1 MQRFVSIFTQQLQE
15 AIEIGNNSQLKP
27 TPKAINNIVIS
38 GLGGSGI
45 GGKIVSQLTE
55 KQLNIPTVINNSY
68 ELPTFA
74 NENTLVIISSYSGNT
89 EETVSTLIE
98 AIDKGCEIA
107 CITSGGEVEA
117 LAKKH
122 NLNHIIV
129 PGGNPPRA
137 MLTYSLVQQFF
148 ILNNY
153 NIIDKSFL
161 GNLEESITLLN
172 KNEESIKQEAKEV
185 ANKIVGTMLAIYADS
200 GYEGVTVRFKQQINE
215 NAKTLCW
222 NHVIPEMNHNELVG
236 WAGGSNNYSAI
247 FLRNDNDFE
256 RNQVRIKASKEI
268 ILKHTDNVI
277 EVYSKGTSKIQ
288 RTLYLILLTDWISVY
303 LADLRKVDSIE
314 VDVITGLKNK
324 LSSF

>member
-1 MQRFVSIFTQQLQE
+1 MQRFVSAFTKQLQE
-15 AIEIGNNSQLKP
+15 AIEIGKSTQLSP
-27 TPKAINNIVIS
+27 TNKAIQNIVIS

-45 GGKIVSQLTE
+45 GGKIVAQLTE
-55 KQLNIPTVINNSY
+55 KQLSVPVVINNNY
-68 ELPTFA
+68 ALPNFA

-89 EETVSTLIE
+89 EETVSALKE
-98 AIDKGCEIA
+98 AISKGCEIA
-107 CITSGGEVEA
+107 CITSGGEIES
-117 LAKKH
+117 LAKENNI
-122 NLNHIIV
+122 NLIIV

-153 NIIDKSFL
+153 GLINNSFL
-161 GNLEESITLLN
+161 TEIQNSIKLLN
-172 KNEESIKQEAKEV
+172 NNEEAIKKEAKE
-185 ANKIVGTMLAIYADS
+185 AAEKINEKILAIYADS

-215 NAKTLCW
+215 NSKVLCW

-236 WAGGSNNYSAI
+236 WAGGSNEYAAI

-256 RNQVRIKASKEI
+256 RNQVRMEVSKDI
-268 ILKHTDNVI
+268 ISKHTNTVI
-277 EVYSKGTSKIQ
+277 EIYSKGTSKIE
-288 RTLYLILLTDWISVY
+288 RTLYLILLTDWVSVF
-303 LADLRKVDSIE
+303 LADLRGVDSIE

>member
-1 MQRFVSIFTQQLQE
+1 MQRFVSAFTKQLQE
-15 AIEIGNNSQLKP
+15 AIEIGKSTQLSP
-27 TPKAINNIVIS
+27 INKAIQNIVIS

-45 GGKIVSQLTE
+45 GGKIVAQLTE
-55 KQLNIPTVINNSY
+55 KQLSVPVVINNNY
-68 ELPTFA
+68 ALPNFA

-89 EETVSTLIE
+89 EETVSALKE
-98 AIDKGCEIA
+98 AISKGCEIA
-107 CITSGGEVEA
+107 CITSGGEIES
-117 LAKKH
+117 LAKENNI
-122 NLNHIIV
+122 NLIIV

-153 NIIDKSFL
+153 GLINNSFL
-161 GNLEESITLLN
+161 TEIENSIKLLN
-172 KNEESIKQEAKEV
+172 NNEEAIKKEAKE
-185 ANKIVGTMLAIYADS
+185 AAEKINGKILAIYADS

-215 NAKTLCW
+215 NSKVLCW

-236 WAGGSNNYSAI
+236 WAGGSNEYAAI

-256 RNQVRIKASKEI
+256 RNQVRMEVSKDI
-268 ILKHTDNVI
+268 ISKHTNTVI
-277 EVYSKGTSKIQ
+277 EIYSKGTSKIE
-288 RTLYLILLTDWISVY
+288 RTLYLILLTDWVSVF
-303 LADLRKVDSIE
+303 LADLRGVDSIE